1 MSGYTNRFTL
11 LQFPDLGDKVS
22 ILMRNPRLLP
32 PEEITPEDVA
42 VDANGQPL
50 DPQAA
55 NASMYKVMAKLI
67 VAWHAYDASIAGTT
81 VTIDLDADNLDEQL
95 NAVESADQVRLGEV
109 TAENV
114 AKLPT
119 AIIKRITE
127 ELERVADPS

>member
-11 LQFPDLGDKVS
+11 LQFPELGDRVS
-22 ILMRNPRLLP
+22 VLLRNPRLLP
-32 PEEITPEDVA
+32 PEEITPKDVA

-55 NASMYKVMAKLI
+55 TQATFEVMARLI
-67 VAWHAYDASIAGTT
+67 VAWHAYDASIASSAIS
-81 VTIDLDADNLDEQL
+81 IDLDADNLDEQL
-95 NAVESADQVRLGEV
+95 AAVEAADQVRLGEI
-109 TAENV
+109 TAESV

-119 AIIKRITE
+119 AMIKRITE